1 MFSLI
6 PIVAMSLNLMPKPL
20 ELPPMLVGVKKIVM
34 MGDSITQM
42 GAAPHGYVTLLDHT
56 LKELYPANPIEVIN
70 VGIGGQKAP
79 DMHARFKK
87 DVLDKH
93 PDMVMISVGVN
104 DVWHDFRNPEWTA
117 RDASG
122 NSGRGIKLD
131 VHLKELDAMVMSAK
145 AAGIKVVMLS
155 PTVVYEDL
163 NCDENK
169 RITLYTDAQ
178 RKLAQN
184 NQVPFVNLNKSF
196 RSVISA
202 FQKEAGRTQLLLT
215 MDGVHLNDQ
224 GNTLMANGIL
234 RSLGV
239 PLPERLS
246 PH

>member
-1 MFSLI
+1 MFFLVPAI
-6 PIVAMSLNLMPKPL
+6 AMSLNLIPKPL
-20 ELPPMLVGVKKIVM
+20 DLPPMLTGVKRIVM

-42 GAAPHGYVTLLDHT
+42 GAAPHGYVTLLDHA
-56 LKELYPANPIEVIN
+56 LKETYPGNPIEVVN

-104 DVWHDFRNPEWTA
+104 DVWHDFRTPEWTA
-117 RDASG
+117 RDATG
-122 NSGRGIKLD
+122 HSGRGIKLD
-131 VHLKELDAMVMSAK
+131 VHLKELDAMVSEAK
-145 AAGIKVVMLS
+145 SAGIRVVMLS

-169 RITLYTDAQ
+169 RMNIYVDAQ
-178 RKLAQN
+178 RKLAQK

-196 RSVISA
+196 QATIKA
-202 FQKEAGRTQLLLT
+202 FQREAGRTQLLLT
-215 MDGVHLNDQ
+215 TDGVHLNDQ
-224 GNTLMANGIL
+224 GNTLMANCIL
-234 RSLGV
+234 RTLGV
-239 PLPERLS
+239 PLPERIT

>member
-6 PIVAMSLNLMPKPL
+6 PALAMSLNLMPKLL
-20 ELPPMLVGVKKIVM
+20 EVPPMLSGVHKIVM
-34 MGDSITQM
+34 MGDSITQI
-42 GAAPHGYVTLLDHT
+42 GATPHGYVTLIDHA
-56 LKELYPANPIEVIN
+56 LKEAYPTHGFEVIN

-87 DVLDKH
+87 DVLDRH

-122 NSGRGIKLD
+122 HSGRGIKLD
-131 VHLKELDAMVMSAK
+131 VHLTELEAMVTEAK
-145 AAGIKVVMLS
+145 SAGIKVVMLS

-169 RITLYTDAQ
+169 RMASYVDAQ
-178 RKLAQN
+178 HRLADK

-196 RSVISA
+196 RSVIGA
-202 FQKEAGRTQLLLT
+202 FQKEAGKTQLLLT
-215 MDGVHLNDQ
+215 IDGVHLNDQ
-224 GNTLMANGIL
+224 GNTLMANDIL
-234 RSLGV
+234 KTLGV
-239 PLPERLS
+239 PLPDRLT

>member
-1 MFSLI
+1 MFSFI
-6 PIVAMSLNLMPKPL
+6 PLVAISLNLMPKPL
-20 ELPPMLVGVKKIVM
+20 DIPPMLVGVHKIVM

-42 GAAPHGYVTLLDHT
+42 GATPHGYVTLIDHT
-56 LKELYPANPIEVIN
+56 LKELYPSNAIEVIN

-93 PDMVMISVGVN
+93 PDMVTISVGVN
-104 DVWHDFRNPEWTA
+104 DVWHDFRNPAWTA

-131 VHLKELDAMVMSAK
+131 VHLKELDAMVSEAK
-145 AAGIKVVMLS
+145 ATGIKVVMLS

-169 RITLYTDAQ
+169 RITTYVNAQ
-178 RKLAQN
+178 QKLAQK
-184 NQVPFVNLNKSF
+184 NQVSFVNLNKSF

-215 MDGVHLNDQ
+215 IDGVHLNDQ
-224 GNTLMANGIL
+224 GNTLMANDIL
-234 RSLGV
+234 RTLGV
-239 PLPERLS
+239 PLPDRLS

>member
-1 MFSLI
+1 MFSFI
-6 PIVAMSLNLMPKPL
+6 PMVALSLNLMPKPL
-20 ELPPMLVGVKKIVM
+20 DIPPMLVGVKKIVM

-42 GAAPHGYVTLLDHT
+42 GAQPHGYVTLIDHT
-56 LKELYPANPIEVIN
+56 FRELYPSNPIEVIN

-79 DMHARFKK
+79 DMNGRFKR

-104 DVWHDFRNPEWTA
+104 DVWHDFRNPAWTA

-131 VHLKELDAMVMSAK
+131 VHLKELEAMVMDAK
-145 AAGIKVVMLS
+145 AGGIKVVMLS

-169 RITLYTDAQ
+169 RITTYVNAQ
-178 RKLAQN
+178 QRLAQKI
-184 NQVPFVNLNKSF
+184 QVPFVNLNKSF
-196 RSVISA
+196 RTVISA
-202 FQKEAGRTQLLLT
+202 YQREAGRTQLLLT
-215 MDGVHLNDQ
+215 IDGVHLNDQ
-224 GNTLMANGIL
+224 GNNLMANDIL
-234 RSLGV
+234 KTLGV
-239 PLPERLS
+239 PIPERLS

>member
-1 MFSLI
+1 
-6 PIVAMSLNLMPKPL
+6 
-20 ELPPMLVGVKKIVM
+20 MLAGVKRIVM

-42 GAAPHGYVTLLDHT
+42 GATPHGYVTLIDHT
-56 LKELYPANPIEVIN
+56 LKELYSQNPIEVIN

-79 DMHARFKK
+79 DMHARFKN

-122 NSGRGIKLD
+122 HSGRGIKLD
-131 VHLKELDAMVMSAK
+131 VHLRELDAMVAAAK

-163 NCDENK
+163 MCDENK
-169 RITLYTDAQ
+169 RISLYVEAQ
-178 RKLAQN
+178 RKISEKN
-184 NQVPFVNLNKSF
+184 HVPFVNLNKSF
-196 RSVISA
+196 RSVIGA
-202 FQKEAGRTQLLLT
+202 FQKEAGKTQLLLT
-215 MDGVHLNDQ
+215 IDGVHLNDQ
-224 GNTLMANGIL
+224 GNTLMANDIL
-234 RSLGV
+234 KALGV
-239 PLPERLS
+239 PLPNRLT

>member
-1 MFSLI
+1 MFSFI
-6 PIVAMSLNLMPKPL
+6 PLVAISLNLMPKPVD
-20 ELPPMLVGVKKIVM
+20 LPPMLVGVKRIVM

-42 GAAPHGYVTLLDHT
+42 GAAPHGYVTLIDHT
-56 LKELYPANPIEVIN
+56 LKELYSQNPIEVIN

-131 VHLKELDAMVMSAK
+131 VHLRELDAMVTEAR

-169 RITLYTDAQ
+169 RMAAYVEAQ
-178 RKLAQN
+178 HKLAQKE
-184 NQVPFVNLNKSF
+184 QVSFVNLNKSF

-215 MDGVHLNDQ
+215 IDGVHLNDQ
-224 GNTLMANGIL
+224 GNTLMANDIL
-234 RSLGV
+234 KTLGV
-239 PLPERLS
+239 PLPDKLK
-246 PH
+246 PQ